1 VGSVE
6 IASGAVDVGDESWR
20 GLNVQ
25 SIPGRTPAWHSAL
38 PARTTV
44 VESKNADTMGVG
56 DTSGVACALRSCLCA
71 HCLDGIRHSNNKV
84 CMCA

>member
-6 IASGAVDVGDESWR
+6 TASEVVDVGDESRR

-25 SIPGRTPAWHSAL
+25 SCPGRTPAWHSAL
-38 PARTTV
+38 PARVTV
-44 VESKNADTMGVG
+44 VESRNADAMGAG
-56 DTSGVACALRSCLCA
+56 DTRGAACALRSCLCA
-71 HCLDGIRHSNNKV
+71 QCLDGIYHSNNKV